1 MIAKRFNKR
10 KDKTLSNRLYCTVDG
25 VLTPVVYKALERN
38 YIVYTDLFVTNET
51 RIAQQNSLTKSTSI
65 SKKFEEIENNAVVDV
80 KPVCVFDFHS
90 NVQATNNSVDLWRS
104 SFGLLN
110 LNQSTSANQPIL
122 GEEGRGKNGF
132 SPIRFSIETSSFMS
146 LSSSATLSG
155 DFTILLYVKIIGHPV
170 NKFMR
175 FLGKSDDNNMFFSA
189 GDAQN
194 KSYIMKFDSSNIVQ
208 FDSSTYYYKP
218 TDNPLLITV
227 RRKGNVLE
235 IRENGVSIG
244 SQTCPTT
251 DFTFD
256 QFGRTGNIDLSFNG
270 NLFHFSA
277 YDGYL
282 DNSLETV
289 ENAILKSVKQ
299 AKALK

>member
-25 VLTPVVYKALERN
+25 VLTPVVYKALERS

-65 SKKFEEIENNAVVDV
+65 SKKFEEIENNVVVDV

-170 NKFMR
+170 NKYMR

-189 GDAQN
+189 GDTQN

-256 QFGRTGNIDLSFNG
+256 QFGRTGNINLSFNG

-282 DNSLETV
+282 DNSIETV

>member
-1 MIAKRFNKR
+1 MIAKRLNNR
-10 KDKTLSNRLYCTVDG
+10 KDKSLSNRVYCTIDG
-25 VLTPVVYKALERN
+25 VLTPVVYKALETN
-38 YIVYTDLFVTNET
+38 YTTYTDLYVTNEQ
-51 RIAQQNSLTKSTSI
+51 RIEQQKSLTKSISI
-65 SKKFEEIENNAVVDV
+65 SRNFEEIENNAVVDV

-90 NVQATNNSVDLWRS
+90 NVQSTNNKVELWRS

-110 LNQSTSANQPIL
+110 LNQSTTANQPIL
-122 GEEGRGKNGF
+122 GEEGRGNNTF
-132 SPIRFSIETSSFMS
+132 SPIRFTIPNSFMS

-155 DFTILLYVKIIGHPV
+155 DFTMFFYVTIIGHPV
-170 NKFMR
+170 NKYMR
-175 FLGKSDDNNMFFSA
+175 FLGKSDDNDMFFSA
-189 GDAQN
+189 GDVAN
-194 KSYIMKFDSSNIVQ
+194 KSYILSFSSSSNVT
-208 FDSSTYYYKP
+208 FPSSTFYYEP
-218 TDNPLLITV
+218 TGNPLLITV
-227 RRKGNVLE
+227 RRKGDVLE

-256 QFGRTGNIDLSFNG
+256 QFGKTGNINDLFFNG

-289 ENAILKSVKQ
+289 ENAILKSVTQ
-299 AKALK
+299 AKAIK